1 MESGHPVI
9 GRVKPRPTTI
19 GIFLMVRS
27 FLNDLVLFP
36 GALPFLMFL
45 TRSGT
50 RQRAEEP
57 SAVPHS
63 TQVLAVTEDS
73 LSSLLLPLAGQGHS
87 RMSFCLSEVML
98 DVCYLLN

>member
-50 RQRAEEP
+50 RQSAEEP

-73 LSSLLLPLAGQGHS
+73 LTPYFYPYQVKDTHGCHS
-87 RMSFCLSEVML
+87 ASVRSCWMSAIF
-98 DVCYLLN
+98 